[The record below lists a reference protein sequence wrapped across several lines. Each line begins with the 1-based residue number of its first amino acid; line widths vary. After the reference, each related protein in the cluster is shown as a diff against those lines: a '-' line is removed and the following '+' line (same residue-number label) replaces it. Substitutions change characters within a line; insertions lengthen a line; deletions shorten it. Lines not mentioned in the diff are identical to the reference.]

1 MQTSLIVL
9 HAPTHIRSRLMG
21 LLTVCIGMGPLGILL
36 IGGLADVLGPL
47 MAIEAVEATG
57 WVLVAIIGVWWWRR
71 EKAVGEKAGP

>member
-1 MQTSLIVL
+1 
-9 HAPTHIRSRLMG
+9 
-21 LLTVCIGMGPLGILL
+21 MGPLGILL